1 MTRGK
6 SILEI
11 GRVSIVVETGLS
23 DQLIKDWFIRILER
37 EKPTM
42 TTIIQKSLEYLVVEA
57 M

>member
-6 SILEI
+6 YICEM
-11 GRVSIVVETGLS
+11 GRVVRVVETGLS
-23 DQLIKDWFIRILER
+23 DQLLNDWAIRILET

-42 TTIIQKSLEYLVVEA
+42 TTIIQKSLEYLVVET